1 MRRRRLALLLYPVGA
16 ILGAHALTYLL
27 AGALPQAAVAAL
39 GLFSADETLLAA
51 FANSSPSRTYFET
64 LIGLAVGDL
73 GRTLDGQTVAIE
85 LGRALSESA
94 PRIAASLALLVGICA
109 VTALLVR
116 EKGMGVKRV
125 GDFIAF
131 LPPYVAPF
139 LGLAVVLGV
148 QFSSGVALSRAVYEI
163 VGVFALSMGGG
174 ALLAAQTARIT
185 QRNLASDF
193 ARSIKAAGATRW
205 QLRMR
210 LIHNLVTEIGPTF
223 EKMVVG
229 LAAALFFVEPILNL
243 GGFGTLAARAVR
255 RSDTDLLLGVTLVV
269 ACIVA
274 IARILVAT
282 TRLAY
287 GVEE

>member
-1 MRRRRLALLLYPVGA
+1 MQHLAYLLIYPVGS

-27 AGALPQAAVAAL
+27 AGALPQAAIAAL
-39 GLFSADETLLAA
+39 GLFSADETILAA
-51 FANSSPSRTYFET
+51 FASSNQSRTYLET
-64 LIGLAVGDL
+64 LIGLPVGDL
-73 GRTLDGQTVAIE
+73 GRTLDGQTVTFE
-85 LGRALSESA
+85 LGRALLESA
-94 PRIAASLALLVGICA
+94 PRIAASLVILVSLCA
-109 VTALLVR
+109 VTAFLVR

-125 GDFIAF
+125 GDFVAF

-139 LGLAVVLGV
+139 LGFVVVLGV
-148 QFSSGVALSRAVYEI
+148 QFFGGIAISRAVYEVI
-163 VGVFALSMGGG
+163 GVLALSTGGG

-193 ARSIKAAGATRW
+193 ARSIRAAGATRW

-269 ACIVA
+269 ACMVA
-274 IARILVAT
+274 LARVLVAT
-282 TRLAY
+282 TRLTY

>member
-1 MRRRRLALLLYPVGA
+1 
-16 ILGAHALTYLL
+16 
-27 AGALPQAAVAAL
+27 
-39 GLFSADETLLAA
+39 
-51 FANSSPSRTYFET
+51 
-64 LIGLAVGDL
+64 
-73 GRTLDGQTVAIE
+73 
-85 LGRALSESA
+85 
-94 PRIAASLALLVGICA
+94 
-109 VTALLVR
+109 
-116 EKGMGVKRV
+116 MGVKRV
-125 GDFIAF
+125 GDFVAF
-131 LPPYVAPF
+131 LPPYAAPF
-139 LGLAVVLGV
+139 LGFVVVLGV
-148 QFSSGVALSRAVYEI
+148 QFFGGIAISRAVYEVI
-163 VGVFALSMGGG
+163 GVLALSTGGG

-193 ARSIKAAGATRW
+193 ARSIRAAGATRW

-269 ACIVA
+269 ACMVA
-274 IARILVAT
+274 LARVLVAT
-282 TRLAY
+282 TRLTY